1 MAAVAALHCWPCS
14 SFPVCCCRGRSSVGI
29 ADGGGGTELLLVF
42 HNLDVPTPPDGIDDD
57 DDDAAAVEEEED
69 MTVIDATDDGPSF
82 FSMVVSDGRRMYVD
96 IVRYDI

>member
-1 MAAVAALHCWPCS
+1 MWNRRFF
-14 SFPVCCCRGRSSVGI
+14 SFVVDFFI
-29 ADGGGGTELLLVF
+29 F

-82 FSMVVSDGRRMYVD
+82 FSWWCPMDGGCM
-96 IVRYDI
+96 